1 MERLTN
7 SGSILSHGKKVD
19 PALRKGSA
27 LSTKRLQAN
36 SEKKELLSNSNRL
49 QKCHREG
56 AKGGR
61 NEWANRFFFAVTESP
76 YEKGISIGGW
86 HS

>member
-49 QKCHREG
+49 QKRLSQRRS
-56 AKGGR
+56 KGR
-61 NEWANRFFFAVTESP
+61 KE
-76 YEKGISIGGW
+76 
-86 HS
+86 